1 MKKIPTLFR
10 RVYENHRIKEI
21 TPNITPGMEWVI
33 EGKGIATE
41 KIDGSCCAI
50 IGGKFYV
57 RYDAKK
63 GKLVPENAIKCQEA
77 PDPITGHFP
86 CWIPYDV
93 TNPSQKWFG
102 KALENAIR
110 THVFFHLM
118 TVRLPDGTY
127 EAVGPHFN
135 GNPYG
140 LWEDTLVK
148 HGIFEL
154 DVPRT
159 FEGIREYLKN
169 HNIEGIVFWLDGEP
183 KCKIKRSDFGF
194 DWPVKG

>member
-1 MKKIPTLFR
+1 MKKIPTLFK

-21 TPNITPGMEWVI
+21 TPNITPGMEWVL
-33 EGKGIATE
+33 EGKGVATE

-50 IGGKFYV
+50 IDGKFYV

-63 GKLVPENAIKCQEA
+63 GRQVPENAIKCQEA

-86 CWIPYDV
+86 CWIPYDG
-93 TNPSQKWFG
+93 TNPGQKWFG
-102 KALENAIR
+102 KALENTGMAE
-110 THVFFHLM
+110 LSN
-118 TVRLPDGTY
+118 GTY
-127 EAVGPHFN
+127 EAIGKHFN

-140 LWEDTLVK
+140 LHEDLLVK
-148 HGIFEL
+148 HGIYKLE
-154 DVPRT
+154 VPRT

-194 DWPVKG
+194 DWPVKE